1 MSLQLTDFDQ
11 TGHDPD
17 ALALFVAASPP
28 DWYADSDAGGSQS
41 PESGELGLGSGETRI
56 ASLRWI
62 SNNRVALLDR
72 DNPQALSLSD
82 WFGSSGASP
91 WTLHV
96 QTDDGEVSSNQVQS
110 AGGNVVRMQF
120 TQQDAYAV
128 LNRIGSGD
136 RVIVAVTRPTL
147 PLAASLAGAAGS
159 ITAAVGK
166 QAVGTHQVAASLT
179 GTGGSVSAA
188 LGKRTAGTLQVA
200 ASLAGAGGSITTAAL
215 GKQALGTQP
224 LAASLAGV
232 GGSITAAVGKQ
243 AAGTHQLAAS
253 LAGAAGS
260 ITAALRKQT
269 GSTQPLAASLAG
281 VAGSVSAALGKRAPE
296 QPSAVL
302 AASQASVE
310 RGRSVELRWAVA
322 NALSVEI
329 DQGVGQVPLAG
340 NLRVTPEASTTWT
353 LTASAYGLQALA
365 SVTVAVT
372 PRAPFGAVSLLPPNA
387 TPFERA
393 LEAALAQ
400 DVDIP
405 IRKLWSSADCPAA
418 LLPYL
423 AWALGVEEW
432 DPDWPVAVRRAA
444 VANAIAVHREKGT
457 LAGLKRVLDTAGAEY
472 EYVERPSGVPMTAKL
487 SILNSN
493 AVYLPDVARAVN
505 RVKRASLELEIV
517 LQSAAS
523 GEIPI
528 AAGLGAVTVA
538 EIGGLEGYAA

>member
-41 PESGELGLGSGETRI
+41 PESGELGLGSGETLI

-82 WFGSSGASP
+82 WFGSSGTSR
-91 WTLHV
+91 WTLHI
-96 QTDDGEVSSNQVQS
+96 QTDNGEVSSNQVHS

-120 TQQDAYAV
+120 THQDAYAV

-166 QAVGTHQVAASLT
+166 QAAATHQVAASLT

-188 LGKRTAGTLQVA
+188 LGKQAPGTLQV
-200 ASLAGAGGSITTAAL
+200 
-215 GKQALGTQP
+215 
-224 LAASLAGV
+224 AASLAGV
-232 GGSITAAVGKQ
+232 GGSITASLEKQAGATLPLAASLAGAGGSITAALGKQ
-243 AAGTHQLAAS
+243 AAGTHQVAAS
-253 LAGAAGS
+253 LASIGGS
-260 ITAALRKQT
+260 ITAALAKQAGAT
-269 GSTQPLAASLAG
+269 LPVAASLSAA
-281 VAGSVSAALGKRAPE
+281 AGSFSVALGKRAPE

-329 DQGVGQVPLAG
+329 DQGVGQVPPSG

-353 LTASAYGLQALA
+353 LTASAYGLQAVA
-365 SVTVAVT
+365 MVTVAVT

-393 LEAALAQ
+393 LEAALAPGF
-400 DVDIP
+400 DIP

-432 DPDWPVAVRRAA
+432 GPDWPVAVRRAA

-472 EYVERPSGVPMTAKL
+472 EYVERPAGVPMTAKL

-528 AAGLGAVTVA
+528 AAGLGAATVA

>member
-1 MSLQLTDFDQ
+1 MPLQLSNFDQ

-17 ALALFVAASPP
+17 ALALFVAAAPP
-28 DWYADSDAGGSQS
+28 AWYADADTGGSQS
-41 PESGELGLGSGETRI
+41 PESGDMGLGDGETLI

-62 SNNRVALLDR
+62 SNNRVTLLDR
-72 DNPQALSLSD
+72 DNPQALTLSD
-82 WFGSSGASP
+82 WFGSSGTSR
-91 WTLHV
+91 WTLHI
-96 QTDDGEVSSNQVQS
+96 QTDNGEVSSNQVHS

-120 TQQDAYAV
+120 THQDASAV

-147 PLAASLAGAAGS
+147 PLAASLAQAGGS

-166 QAVGTHQVAASLT
+166 QAAGTHQVAASLA
-179 GTGGSVSAA
+179 GVAGSITAA
-188 LGKRTAGTLQVA
+188 LAKRAAGTLQVA
-200 ASLAGAGGSITTAAL
+200 ASLAGAGGSITAAL
-215 GKQALGTQP
+215 GKQVRGTLP
-224 LAASLAGV
+224 VATSLD
-232 GGSITAAVGKQ
+232 
-243 AAGTHQLAAS
+243 
-253 LAGAAGS
+253 GAAGS
-260 ITAALRKQT
+260 IAAAL
-269 GSTQPLAASLAG
+269 A
-281 VAGSVSAALGKRAPE
+281 KRAPE

-329 DQGVGQVPLAG
+329 DQGVGQVPPSG

-372 PRAPFGAVSLLPPNA
+372 PRVPFGAVSLLPPNA

-393 LEAALAQ
+393 LEAALEQ

-472 EYVERPSGVPMTAKL
+472 EYVERPAGVPMTAKL

-505 RVKRASLELEIV
+505 RVKRASLELDIE
-517 LQSAAS
+517 LLSAAA

-528 AAGLGAVTVA
+528 AAGLGAATVA
-538 EIGGLEGYAA
+538 KIGGLEGYAA